1 MIACDIYW
9 GFSWK
14 QTVKSASGESLQMVQ
29 DGEIVN
35 NEKVLSTK

>member
-14 QTVKSASGESLQMVQ
+14 KTVKSAGRGREFA
-29 DGEIVN
+29 DGTRWGNSQQSEG
-35 NEKVLSTK
+35 S